1 MLWSAGTY
9 LIISFILMEVELVE
23 CGDLFTDLCG
33 EDCAEDS
40 INEIFQKERA
50 HEASAILRKV
60 KVR

>member
-1 MLWSAGTY
+1 MPS
-9 LIISFILMEVELVE
+9 
-23 CGDLFTDLCG
+23 LFLASMRIRVIT
-33 EDCAEDS
+33 EADCAEDS

>member
-1 MLWSAGTY
+1 MPS
-9 LIISFILMEVELVE
+9 
-23 CGDLFTDLCG
+23 LFLASMRIRVIT
-33 EDCAEDS
+33 EAEDS

>member
-1 MLWSAGTY
+1 
-9 LIISFILMEVELVE
+9 MEVGLVE

-33 EDCAEDS
+33 VDCAEDS